1 MKLSVVVCTRNR
13 AVQLAKCL
21 NKLARVE
28 PERNDIELIVV
39 DNGSSDGTAAVIEH
53 AAKTSPFKFH
63 HFSEHKKGVSHAK
76 NCGLLHCSGDLIFFT
91 DDDCYLEAG
100 FFSKLERAVQASGFA
115 FGGGQILPQSADL
128 DQRVAQM
135 TVEKLCPIT
144 PDMAVVPPGFIQGA
158 NMFFMREIFE
168 KVGLFNVALGA
179 GTPFPCEDI
188 EMVARAARAGFIG
201 GQLPG
206 FTVYHDHGRIRN
218 SPEALE
224 TIHGYKRGSGA
235 YYAELML
242 SGNESAWSFWW
253 NKTYVQNP
261 LPPVHRLRAL
271 GIEMQ
276 AAAEYLETRLS
287 FDEASQPA
295 GAVVP
300 RLGHQAGQAIRVHV
314 FVIAWPGVEANAAHI
329 AQRLDGLADSLTV
342 IYSTRDGQPLSGP
355 GEWEQAPDEE
365 FFGKKFKRVLDAF
378 QGDVCLLVHADAF
391 HDAWADVL
399 EKCRTAFVERRGQL
413 GVWAPDVDHKPVSTH
428 VARLAFLDKHGQCA
442 VTQTDGVVCAFSS
455 PVMDRLKQLDFSQN
469 NLGWGIDWAAI
480 AYAYTHHLLVV
491 VDQTLTVKHAP
502 GRGYDSNEAQSQMA
516 NFLKQLTAQEQ
527 LTYLLL
533 DSFNKQA
540 LV

>member
-13 AVQLAKCL
+13 AVQLVKCL
-21 NKLARVE
+21 NKLALVE

-39 DNGSSDGTAAVIEH
+39 DNGSTDDTADVIER
-53 AAKTSPFKFH
+53 AAKTSPFMFH
-63 HFSEHKKGVSHAK
+63 HHFEPKKGVSHAR
-76 NCGLLHCSGDLIFFT
+76 NCGVLNCSGELIFFT
-91 DDDCYLEAG
+91 DDDCYLEPG
-100 FFSKLERAVQASGFA
+100 FFSKFEQAVHSSGFA
-115 FGGGQILPQSADL
+115 FGGGQILPHSADL

-135 TVEKLCPIT
+135 TVEKLCQIP
-144 PDMAVVPPGFIQGA
+144 PEMSVVPPGFIQGA
-158 NMFFMREIFE
+158 SMFFMRDIFE
-168 KVGLFNVALGA
+168 KTGLFNVELGA

-188 EMVARAARAGFIG
+188 EMVARAARAGFVG

-242 SGNESAWSFWW
+242 SGNESAWPFWW
-253 NKTYVQNP
+253 NKTYVQNH
-261 LPPVHRLRAL
+261 LPPVHKLRTL

-276 AAAEYLETRLS
+276 AAAEYLEARLS
-287 FDEASQPA
+287 FDESSQPT

-300 RLGHQAGQAIRVHV
+300 RMGLQAGHAIRVHV
-314 FVIAWPGVEANAAHI
+314 FVIAWHGVESNARHI
-329 AQRLDGLADSLTV
+329 AQSLDGLADSLTV
-342 IYSTRDGQPLSGP
+342 IYSTRDGQSLTGP
-355 GEWEQAPDEE
+355 GKWEQVPNEE
-365 FFGKKFKRVLDAF
+365 YFGKKFQRVIDAF

-391 HDAWADVL
+391 HDSWADVL
-399 EKCRTAFVERRGQL
+399 EKCRTAFVERRAQL
-413 GVWAPDVDHKPVSTH
+413 GVWAPDVDHKAVPTQ
-428 VARLAFLDKHGQCA
+428 VARLLFLDKHGQCA
-442 VTQTDGVVCAFSS
+442 VTQTDCVVCAFGS

-502 GRGYDSNEAQSQMA
+502 GRGYASEEAQRQMVS
-516 NFLKQLTAQEQ
+516 FLKQLTPQEQ
-527 LTYLLL
+527 LTYRLLE
-533 DSFNKQA
+533 SYNQRKRG
-540 LV
+540 